1 MEEFTETVLN
11 KDGEVVRDLI
21 YAARDVANF
30 NNMTDVD
37 FCFEAAVDFL
47 PNTDME
53 QLILKLKGLF
63 VCINFNFDQSIKP
76 PQVCLNWQ
84 TFFLCVLV
92 HKYMP

>member
-1 MEEFTETVLN
+1 MKISTRNVDSFMEITVKVGNGELTETVLSKN
-11 KDGEVVRDLI
+11 GEIARDLI

-53 QLILKLKGLF
+53 QLILKLKGYL
-63 VCINFNFDQSIKP
+63 S
-76 PQVCLNWQ
+76 
-84 TFFLCVLV
+84 VLTSTLM
-92 HKYMP
+92 KR